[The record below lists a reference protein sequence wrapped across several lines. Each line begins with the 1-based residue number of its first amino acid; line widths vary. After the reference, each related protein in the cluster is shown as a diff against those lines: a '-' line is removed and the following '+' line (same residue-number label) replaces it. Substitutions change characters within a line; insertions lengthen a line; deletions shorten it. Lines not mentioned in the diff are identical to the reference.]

1 MPKTALSERTWRLDQ
16 MGSTPDATGSVEDAE
31 AEGHRCK
38 DAMFEFRSA
47 GGAAQTRRPGLA
59 IRLSRSVRDWLTSRL
74 GRHRLDHAEFEDVM
88 HGFAA
93 SIDGADDPAVVE
105 AELMRIVRQMAPSS
119 RIELVL
125 EGGSHGDDESENAG
139 GAAEVAFSNGSS
151 PRVLD
156 IPLRC
161 GASVCARLR
170 IRPRTGGPTS
180 YRTEDVRRLMTLGT
194 MAACA
199 MEGLGLFTEWPE
211 ENASRGERRKSAP
224 AHVAHADLDRREI
237 ALQDATFLNAV
248 LPFALS
254 QARRHREPLSIVCV
268 AVDRLSAIKQLLGK
282 AESDR
287 LVQHVAQTVGGLIR
301 SSDIVARLD
310 DDRIVAVLPRA
321 PRGGAMHVAETIC
334 RVVQA
339 NSPPGCETPALT
351 VSIGAATF
359 PSCADNVYSLFDAAD
374 EALAW
379 AQKKGRSQAKLAP
392 PRPLGAD
399 EFGAG
404 AGGPG
409 GADRLPSQD
418 PSQLKTVTTGC
429 EAQVC

>member
-1 MPKTALSERTWRLDQ
+1 L
-16 MGSTPDATGSVEDAE
+16 
-31 AEGHRCK
+31 
-38 DAMFEFRSA
+38 
-47 GGAAQTRRPGLA
+47 
-59 IRLSRSVRDWLTSRL
+59 
-74 GRHRLDHAEFEDVM
+74 
-88 HGFAA
+88 
-93 SIDGADDPAVVE
+93 
-105 AELMRIVRQMAPSS
+105 RIVRQMAPSS

-125 EGGSHGDDESENAG
+125 EDESHRHDETEIAA
-139 GAAEVAFSNGSS
+139 GAAEFAPSNGSS

-161 GASVCARLR
+161 GASICARLR
-170 IRPRTGGPTS
+170 IRPRTGGPSS
-180 YRTEDVRRLMTLGT
+180 YQTEDIKRLTTLGT

-211 ENASRGERRKSAP
+211 DNPSRGERRKSPP
-224 AHVAHADLDRREI
+224 AHVAKADLHRPAI
-237 ALQDATFLNAV
+237 QLQDATFLNAV

-339 NSPPGCETPALT
+339 SSPPGCETPSLT

-359 PSCADNVYSLFDAAD
+359 PSCADTVYSLFDAAD

-379 AQKKGRSQAKLAP
+379 AQKNGRSQAILAP
-392 PRPLGAD
+392 PRPLPTVECGV
-399 EFGAG
+399 G
-404 AGGPG
+404 AGGSS
-409 GADRLPSQD
+409 AAERLPSHD
-418 PSQLKTVTTGC
+418 PSQLATV
-429 EAQVC
+429 